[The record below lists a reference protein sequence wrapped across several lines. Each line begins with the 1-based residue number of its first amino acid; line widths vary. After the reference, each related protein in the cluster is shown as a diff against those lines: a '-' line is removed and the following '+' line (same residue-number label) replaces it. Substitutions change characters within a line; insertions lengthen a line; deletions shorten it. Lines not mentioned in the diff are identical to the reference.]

1 MSVLSDRPGRVRL
14 RPTKLA
20 ENGSIGD
27 AASGSGWWPLSRSSK
42 RDRIRESRKKRPWG
56 PPGTMSPD
64 RPEMQNEASSTSVT
78 MPPCAPSREALSPAN
93 AQGSAMSSDASCDG
107 YFHYADSANRI
118 EA

>member
-42 RDRIRESRKKRPWG
+42 RDRIRESRKKRPCG
-56 PPGTMSPD
+56 PPGTMSPE
-64 RPEMQNEASSTSVT
+64 RPEMQNEASSKRETMTPCGASRADITPGNDQGAPTS
-78 MPPCAPSREALSPAN
+78 
-93 AQGSAMSSDASCDG
+93 DG
-107 YFHYADSANRI
+107 L
-118 EA
+118 